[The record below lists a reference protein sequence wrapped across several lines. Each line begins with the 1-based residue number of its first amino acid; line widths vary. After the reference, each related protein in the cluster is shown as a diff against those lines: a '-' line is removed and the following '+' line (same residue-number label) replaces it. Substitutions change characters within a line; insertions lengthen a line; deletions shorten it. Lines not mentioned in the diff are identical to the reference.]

1 MENYISLN
9 KSAKVAGEYDVVV
22 CGGGVA
28 GFSAA
33 VSAARAGLKTAI
45 VERFNCFGGT
55 ATQGNVMPISGFFH
69 KEKRVV
75 GGIGWE
81 LVERLQAVGM
91 ARPEM
96 PKGHVSANIEY
107 MKLEMQRMLLEAGVV
122 LYTNCYLTDC
132 IQDGGKITHAIIE
145 SKNGTE
151 ALAAKCFIDAT
162 GDGDLCHLA
171 GVPMME
177 QEVELQPM
185 SMCFVLDD
193 VDVTT
198 DLMKN
203 CIRHNGDAG
212 SESCNRRIEKYL
224 LSRTDKISQFGGPWF
239 NTLMHGNSLAV
250 NVTRAGADATDREA
264 LTAAEVKMRE
274 DMYTILDLLKEEYPE
289 FANAH
294 IVGTPSLVGIRE
306 TRHIQ
311 GVDMACGE
319 EMLVGTQYPCPVA
332 HSAHPMDIHSA
343 KTSAQSLTYFE
354 TAAYVPH
361 GALIP
366 MESQNLLVAG
376 RCLCADRRAYASLRV
391 QATLMSIGECAGVM
405 AAQYCEGNVPM
416 TDLDE
421 KDLAKRIA
429 ARGCVL

>member
-1 MENYISLN
+1 
-9 KSAKVAGEYDVVV
+9 
-22 CGGGVA
+22 
-28 GFSAA
+28 
-33 VSAARAGLKTAI
+33 
-45 VERFNCFGGT
+45 
-55 ATQGNVMPISGFFH
+55 
-69 KEKRVV
+69 
-75 GGIGWE
+75 
-81 LVERLQAVGM
+81 
-91 ARPEM
+91 M

-107 MKLEMQRMLLEAGVV
+107 MKLEMQRMLLEAGVA

-132 IQDGGKITHAIIE
+132 IKDGGKITYAIIE

-203 CIRHNGDAG
+203 CIRHNGVAG

-224 LSRTDKISQFGGPWF
+224 LSRTDKLSQFGGPWF
-239 NTLMHGNSLAV
+239 NTLMQGNSLAV

-274 DMYTILDLLKEEYPE
+274 DMYTVLDLLKEEYPE

-366 MESQNLLVAG
+366 VESQNLLVAG